1 MWVRSLRL
9 GHTNFQPYRSTDKRQ
24 TMLTIYYFVKRLVNA
39 RTRREENRFLVS
51 CARERQWAK
60 NHERMH
66 WMSVVTKT
74 AYTSSELY
82 DNLYKGAPEYA

>member
-1 MWVRSLRL
+1 
-9 GHTNFQPYRSTDKRQ
+9 
-24 TMLTIYYFVKRLVNA
+24 MLTIYYFIKRLIKS
-39 RTRREENRFLVS
+39 RLRRDENRFLTR

-66 WMSVVTKT
+66 AMSFVTNT